1 MLPDNIGF
9 GRVRMR
15 VLLGVPDSPDDDDEF
30 PEARGASGNVKF
42 VPAVTRVVNTTGS
55 EPVTIGLPTVEGT
68 FDEEGYLCGPDG
80 VPGVYLIATDDTD
93 NQPVNWTY
101 KVQFNVTGVAI
112 PTIDI
117 HVPEDSDTDLTLITP
132 VPSSP
137 GVGQNQ
143 WENLVLRAEQ
153 AASAAEDAV
162 FSIEVNGVVYTPD
175 ETGKVTLVIEGGGGG
190 AELTSYVEQ
199 VASLAD
205 YPAAF
210 PAEDHEHE
218 IADVT
223 GLQAALDGKAQSGHN
238 HTIAQVSGL
247 QAALD
252 GKSGTGHG
260 HAIGDVSGLQTAL
273 DGKQTAGS
281 YAQAVHGHTISDVS
295 GLQTALDGKQAAGSY
310 ATTTQLAG
318 KVDAPAEGSFL
329 RTLDPDI
336 VLMGAGETLPDPTG
350 LPDKYLWLKK
360 KD

>member
-30 PEARGASGNVKF
+30 PEARGASGSVKF
-42 VPAVTRVVNTTGS
+42 VPAVTRVVNISGA
-55 EPVTIGLPTVEGT
+55 EPVTIGLPVVEGT
-68 FDEEGYLCGPDG
+68 LNAEGYLCGPDG

-101 KVQFNVTGVAI
+101 KVQFNITGVAI
-112 PTIDI
+112 PNIDI
-117 HVPEDSDTDLTLITP
+117 HVPEGSDTDLTLITP

-143 WENLVLRAEQ
+143 WEALVLRAEQ
-153 AASAAEDAV
+153 AALAAEDAV

-218 IADVT
+218 IADVN
-223 GLQAALDGKAQSGHN
+223 GLQTALDGKAQSGHN
-238 HTIAQVSGL
+238 HTIAQVSDLQAALDGKAASGHGHAISDVSGL

-252 GKSGTGHG
+252 GK
-260 HAIGDVSGLQTAL
+260 QP
-273 DGKQTAGS
+273 
-281 YAQAVHGHTISDVS
+281 
-295 GLQTALDGKQAAGSY
+295 AGSY
-310 ATTTQLAG
+310 ATTGQLAT
-318 KVDAPAEGSFL
+318 KVDAPAEGTFL

-336 VLMGAGETLPDPTG
+336 VLAGAGETLPDPTG

>member
-15 VLLGVPDSPDDDDEF
+15 VLLGAPDSPDDDDEF
-30 PEARGASGNVKF
+30 PEARGASGSVKF
-42 VPAVTRVVNTTGS
+42 VPAVTRVVNISGA
-55 EPVTIGLPTVEGT
+55 EPVTIGLPVVEGT
-68 FDEEGYLCGPDG
+68 LNAEGYLCGPDG

-101 KVQFNVTGVAI
+101 KVQFNITGVAI
-112 PTIDI
+112 PNIDI
-117 HVPEDSDTDLTLITP
+117 HVPEGSDTDLTLITP

-143 WENLVLRAEQ
+143 WEALVLRAEQ
-153 AASAAEDAV
+153 AALAAEDAV

-218 IADVT
+218 IADVN
-223 GLQAALDGKAQSGHN
+223 GLQSALDGKAQSGHN
-238 HTIAQVSGL
+238 HIIAQVSGL
-247 QAALD
+247 QDALD
-252 GKSGTGHG
+252 GKQPAGDYATTVHG
-260 HAIGDVSGLQTAL
+260 HTIEDVSGLQA
-273 DGKQTAGS
+273 
-281 YAQAVHGHTISDVS
+281 
-295 GLQTALDGKQAAGSY
+295 ALDGKQAAGSY
-310 ATTTQLAG
+310 ATTAQLAT
-318 KVDAPAEGSFL
+318 KVDAPSEGTFL

-336 VLMGAGETLPDPTG
+336 VLAGAGETLPDPTG